1 MRYALLVINKV
12 FLYLEI
18 DYKASHVVAVVFC
31 CNELPKH
38 KYLLKNRYIEPKIIL
53 TFHPCI
59 SSSAFT
65 IQSFGAT

>member
-31 CNELPKH
+31 SNELPKH
-38 KYLLKNRYIEPKIIL
+38 KYLL
-53 TFHPCI
+53 
-59 SSSAFT
+59 
-65 IQSFGAT
+65 